1 MRRMNKP
8 NRSLTALSFAT
19 FAAALLLT
27 ARPLRA
33 EERPKDEV
41 DLAVIHRIK
50 AEAFRSGKVMDHLFW
65 LTDANGPRLTGSPGF
80 QTAADWAVKALQGF
94 GAKGAQ
100 QEKWGRFGRSWSLQ
114 HFSAA
119 LVAPSY
125 SPLIGMPQAWSG
137 ATKGLQTAEV
147 YYAPLRTREEAQ
159 DWHDLDKRAAQIQ
172 RFIAAHKGKLRGK
185 IVLLRELREFET
197 PTRMAVERLD
207 DLKLAKLGPAPEI
220 LVPVELEWPLRR
232 LPSDPKKRAA
242 LLQNVPLEVMAD
254 YWNRMHAVNDPLWTF
269 LNDEG
274 AVAAF
279 TTDDRGDGA
288 LVFVEAAGGVHVGAP
303 VPPPIVTLAPESYGR
318 LVRLADKHV
327 PVKIELDVRSQI
339 HDDVDGINVVAE
351 LPGGKKKDEVV
362 MLGAHLDSWH
372 AGTGAADNAA
382 GSAVMIEA
390 FRILKA
396 LDLKLDRTVRIALWS
411 GEEQGLYGSRN
422 YVKNHFGDAVTMSL
436 KPAHA
441 KLAGYFNVDNGSG
454 KIRGVYLQGNDM
466 VRPIFEKWLQPFKDL
481 GATTITIRNTG
492 GTDHLPFDGL
502 GLPGF
507 QFIQDPLDYET
518 RTHHSHLD
526 VADHIEPGDLMQAAA
541 IVASF
546 VYNTANRP
554 TLLPRKPLPPPLP
567 ARKETVAERQ

>member
-1 MRRMNKP
+1 MRRMP
-8 NRSLTALSFAT
+8 TPSRRVAWSFALL
-19 FAAALLLT
+19 AAAF
-27 ARPLRA
+27 AQPLRA
-33 EERPKDEV
+33 DDAPPPPPKDDV
-41 DLAVIHRIK
+41 DLSIVHRIK
-50 AEAFRSGKVMDHLFW
+50 AEAFRGSRVMDHLFW
-65 LTDANGPRLTGSPGF
+65 LTDANGPRLSGSPGF
-80 QTAADWAVKALQGF
+80 QSAADWAVKALQGY
-94 GAKGAQ
+94 GGKNVQ
-100 QEKWGRFGRSWSLQ
+100 QEKWGKFGRSWSLQ

-119 LVAPSY
+119 LVQPYA
-125 SPLIGMPQAWSG
+125 PLIGMPQAWSG
-137 ATKGLQTAEV
+137 STKGPQTAEV
-147 YYAPLRTREEAQ
+147 YYAPLRTRDEAQ
-159 DWHDLDKRAAQIQ
+159 DWHDLDKRAAQVQ

-197 PTRMAVERLD
+197 PSKLAIERLD
-207 DLKLAKLGPAPEI
+207 DLKLAKLTPAPDV
-220 LVPVELEWPLRR
+220 LPPVEIEWPVRK
-232 LPSDPKKRAA
+232 LPSEPKKRAA
-242 LLQNVPLEVMAD
+242 FFQSVPLEVMAD
-254 YWNRMHAVNDPLWTF
+254 YWERMHAVNDALWTF
-269 LNDEG
+269 LNQEG

-288 LVFVEAAGGVHVGAP
+288 LIFVEAAGGVQMGAP
-303 VPPPIVTLAPESYGR
+303 VPPPIVTLAPESYDR
-318 LVRLADKHV
+318 LVRMAEKRV
-327 PVKIELDVRSQI
+327 PVQVALDVQATI

-396 LDLKLDRTVRIALWS
+396 LNLKLDRTVRLALWS

-422 YVKNHFGDAVTMSL
+422 YVKNHFGDQVTMSI

-466 VRPIFEKWLQPFKDL
+466 VRPIFEKWLAPFKDL
-481 GATTITIRNTG
+481 GANTLTIRNTG
-492 GTDHLPFDGL
+492 GTDHLPFEGV

-546 VYNTANRP
+546 VYNTANRHD
-554 TLLPRKPLPPPLP
+554 LLPRKPLPLPLP
-567 ARKETVAERQ
+567 AKKEPVAEVR